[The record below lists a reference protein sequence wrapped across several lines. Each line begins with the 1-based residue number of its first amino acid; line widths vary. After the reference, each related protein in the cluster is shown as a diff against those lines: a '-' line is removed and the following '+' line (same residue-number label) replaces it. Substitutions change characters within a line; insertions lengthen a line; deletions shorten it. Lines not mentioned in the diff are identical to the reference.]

1 MKRLFAW
8 ALKPQSYYTNLD
20 MISHIEDDYYHYAYT
35 QNKDL
40 TRFYLAQV

>member
-8 ALKPQSYYTNLD
+8 ALKPQNYYTDLD
-20 MISHIEDDYYHYAYT
+20 MISHLEDDYYQHIY
-35 QNKDL
+35 KPSKEL

>member
-20 MISHIEDDYYHYAYT
+20 MISHIEDDYYHYAYKPT
-35 QNKDL
+35 KEL
-40 TRFYLAQV
+40 TRFYLAQI